1 METTAN
7 DHSRSVRGD
16 VKHLKS
22 DAQESGR
29 KMKAT
34 GKHEFNNL
42 LSDVEDLMSRVG
54 DSVDPEISRIR
65 AKVESGLADARQMLS
80 DGAEQVQRQARE
92 AVNAS
97 GRYVSDNPWTAVGI
111 AALTGLTV
119 GYLISRR

>member
-7 DHSRSVRGD
+7 DNGRSVRGD
-16 VKHLKS
+16 VKHLRS

-29 KMKAT
+29 KMKSA
-34 GKHEFNNL
+34 GKQEINNL
-42 LSDVEDLMSRVG
+42 LADVEDLMTRVS

-92 AVNAS
+92 AVNAG

>member
-7 DHSRSVRGD
+7 EHARSLHGD

-22 DAQESGR
+22 DAHHSARKVKSAGKQEI
-29 KMKAT
+29 
-34 GKHEFNNL
+34 NNL

-65 AKVESGLADARQMLS
+65 AKVEGGLADARQMLS

-92 AVNAS
+92 AVNAG
-97 GRYVSDNPWTAVGI
+97 GRYVSDNPWTAIGV

-119 GYLISRR
+119 GYLIARR

>member
-7 DHSRSVRGD
+7 DHGHSLRGD

-22 DAQESGR
+22 DAHASGR
-29 KMKAT
+29 KMKSA
-34 GKHEFNNL
+34 GKHEMNNL
-42 LSDVEDLMSRVG
+42 LADVEDLMSRVG

-80 DGAEQVQRQARE
+80 DGADQVQRQTRE
-92 AVNAS
+92 AVNAG
-97 GRYVSDNPWTAVGI
+97 GRYVSDNPWTAIGV

-119 GYLISRR
+119 GYLIARR

>member
-7 DHSRSVRGD
+7 DNGRSVRGD
-16 VKHLKS
+16 VKHLRS

-29 KMKAT
+29 KMKSA
-34 GKHEFNNL
+34 GKQEINNL
-42 LSDVEDLMSRVG
+42 LADVEDLMSRVS

-92 AVNAS
+92 AVNAG

>member
-7 DHSRSVRGD
+7 DHGRSVRGD
-16 VKHLKS
+16 VKHLRS
-22 DAQESGR
+22 DAHESGR
-29 KMKAT
+29 KMKSA
-34 GKHEFNNL
+34 GKQEINNL
-42 LSDVEDLMSRVG
+42 LADVEDLMSRVG

-92 AVNAS
+92 AVNAG

>member
-7 DHSRSVRGD
+7 DHSRSLRGD

-22 DAQESGR
+22 DLHESHRKTKSATKQEI
-29 KMKAT
+29 
-34 GKHEFNNL
+34 NNL
-42 LSDVEDLMSRVG
+42 LADVEDLMSRVG

-65 AKVESGLADARQMLS
+65 AKVESGLASTRQMLS
-80 DGAEQVQRQARE
+80 DGADQVQRQARE
-92 AVNAS
+92 AVNAG

>member
-7 DHSRSVRGD
+7 DHARALRGD

-22 DAQESGR
+22 DAHESGR
-29 KMKAT
+29 KMKAV
-34 GKHEFNNL
+34 GKHEINNL
-42 LSDVEDLMSRVG
+42 LADVEDLMSRVG

-92 AVNAS
+92 AVNAG

>member
-7 DHSRSVRGD
+7 DNGRSLRGD
-16 VKHLKS
+16 AKHLNG
-22 DAQESGR
+22 DAQESAR
-29 KMKAT
+29 RMKSA
-34 GKHEFNNL
+34 GKQEITNL
-42 LSDVEDLMSRVG
+42 LADVEDLMSRVS

-65 AKVESGLADARQMLS
+65 AKVESGLANARQMLS

-92 AVNAS
+92 AVNS
-97 GRYVSDNPWTAVGI
+97 GGRYVSDNPWTAVGV